1 MKKIMVVDDEKDL
14 LALAK
19 GYLKRAGYDVAV
31 TTTCKEGAEILIS
44 FKPNLIFLDIN
55 VGSEDG
61 REMCRQIKS
70 LAEHKHIPIVLI
82 SADDDLL
89 KTYKE
94 YAADSFLRKPFE
106 PSELL
111 NVAAGYLFPDL
122 RA

>member
-14 LALAK
+14 LALVK

-31 TTTCKEGAEILIS
+31 TTTCKEGADILVS
-44 FKPNLIFLDIN
+44 FNPNLIFLDIN

-94 YAADSFLRKPFE
+94 YAADSFLRKPFQ

-111 NVAAGYLFPDL
+111 DVAASYLFSDL
-122 RA
+122 RT

>member
-14 LALAK
+14 LALVK
-19 GYLKRAGYDVAV
+19 GYLIRAGYDVTV
-31 TTTCKEGAEILIS
+31 TTSCKEGADILAS
-44 FKPNLIFLDIN
+44 FKPHLIFLDIN

-61 REMCRQIKS
+61 REMCKQIKS

-82 SADDDLL
+82 SANDDLL

-94 YAADSFLRKPFE
+94 YDADSFLKKPFQ
-106 PSELL
+106 SFQLL
-111 NVAAGYLFPDL
+111 DVAASYLFPDI

>member
-19 GYLKRAGYDVAV
+19 GYLKRAGYEVAV
-31 TTTCKEGAEILIS
+31 TTTCKEGTEILAS

-61 REMCRQIKS
+61 REMCKQIKS
-70 LAEHKHIPIVLI
+70 LAEHKNIPIVLI
-82 SADDDLL
+82 SANDDSL

-94 YAADSFLRKPFE
+94 YDADSFLKKPFQ

-111 NVAAGYLFPDL
+111 DVAARFLVPDF

>member
-19 GYLKRAGYDVAV
+19 RYLKRAGYDVAV
-31 TTTCKEGAEILIS
+31 TTTCKEGADILVS

-61 REMCRQIKS
+61 REMCKQIKS

-94 YAADSFLRKPFE
+94 YGADSFLRKPFQ

-111 NVAAGYLFPDL
+111 DIATGYLFSDL
-122 RA
+122 SA

>member
-14 LALAK
+14 LALVK
-19 GYLKRAGYDVAV
+19 EYLKRAGYDVEV
-31 TTTCKEGAEILIS
+31 TTSCKEGANILTS
-44 FKPNLIFLDIN
+44 FKPHLIFLDIN

-61 REMCRQIKS
+61 REMCKQIKS

-82 SADDDLL
+82 SANDDLL

-94 YAADSFLRKPFE
+94 YDANSFLKKPFQ
-106 PSELL
+106 PLQLL
-111 NVAAGYLFPDL
+111 EVAASYLFPDM